1 MVDEKK
7 PLDEKQLVA
16 RRKQIDDKRLE
27 LEKLE
32 SDTPKYYLG
41 RPVTIIAETHPS
53 RQWTIRFD
61 DTGETEVVNK
71 HQVTD
76 SIEPLVPTPGPAEMS
91 LKRTEKA
98 AQDAADRDAK
108 RAKENKDK
116 KIDPVTKQPVPVPAT
131 EPEKNWF
138 KK

>member
-7 PLDEKQLVA
+7 PLDEKQVVA
-16 RRKQIDDKRLE
+16 RRKQVDDKRVE
-27 LEKLE
+27 LKKLE
-32 SDTPKYYLG
+32 DETPKFYLG

-61 DTGETEVVNK
+61 DTGETEVVQK

-76 SIEPLVPTPGPAEMS
+76 TIEVPAPALGPAEVS
-91 LKRTEKA
+91 LLRTQKA
-98 AQDAADRDAK
+98 AQDVADRDAK
-108 RAKENKDK
+108 RVKDNKL
-116 KIDPVTKQPVPVPAT
+116 DPVTKQPVVETKSDTPVK
-131 EPEKNWF
+131 EWF

>member
-1 MVDEKK
+1 MTEDKK

-16 RRKQIDDKRLE
+16 RRKQIDDKRVE
-27 LEKLE
+27 LQKLE
-32 SDTPKYYLG
+32 DETPKFYLG

-61 DTGETEVVNK
+61 DTGETESVQK

-76 SIEPLVPTPGPAEMS
+76 SAEPPVPAMGPAEARAAYNQ
-91 LKRTEKA
+91 KVADEKA
-98 AQDAADRDAK
+98 K
-108 RAKENKDK
+108 KNPTPKKEE
-116 KIDPVTKQPVPVPAT
+116 PAT
-131 EPEKNWF
+131 ATPVKEWF